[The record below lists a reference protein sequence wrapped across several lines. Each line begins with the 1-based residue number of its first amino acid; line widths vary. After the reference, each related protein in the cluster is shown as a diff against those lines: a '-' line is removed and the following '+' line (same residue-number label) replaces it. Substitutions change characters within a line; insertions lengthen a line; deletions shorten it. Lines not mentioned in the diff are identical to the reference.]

1 VKDGQPVGTGCF
13 VNESTRMIFDMINSL
28 LGIFGL
34 SIFIIIF
41 IVLFLIFGSIDGKP
55 WTTVF
60 ED

>member
-1 VKDGQPVGTGCF
+1 MSNIFFLLQLNPKF
-13 VNESTRMIFDMINSL
+13 NFRLIFDVINSL

-41 IVLFLIFGSIDGKP
+41 IVLFLIFGNIDGKP

-60 ED
+60 DN